1 MIEITY
7 VDNKMKVFSTATKY
21 DIVDDWY
28 VLMDDDGKEKGRAV
42 ARKVRD
48 IEQVD
53 EDEWG
58 GPPSLVPGPEVSLP
72 QSQRVG

>member
-1 MIEITY
+1 MIEITF

-21 DIVDDWY
+21 DIIDDWY

-42 ARKVRD
+42 ASKVRD

-53 EDEWG
+53 EDQWW
-58 GPPSLVPGPEVSLP
+58 GPPPLASLPGPKFSLP
-72 QSQRVG
+72 QSQ

>member
-21 DIVDDWY
+21 DLVDGWY
-28 VLMDDDGKEKGRAV
+28 VLMDDDSNERGRAQ
-42 ARKVRD
+42 ASKVRD

-53 EDEWG
+53 EDES
-58 GPPSLVPGPEVSLP
+58 GPPPLVPGPKFSFP
-72 QSQRVG
+72 QAI